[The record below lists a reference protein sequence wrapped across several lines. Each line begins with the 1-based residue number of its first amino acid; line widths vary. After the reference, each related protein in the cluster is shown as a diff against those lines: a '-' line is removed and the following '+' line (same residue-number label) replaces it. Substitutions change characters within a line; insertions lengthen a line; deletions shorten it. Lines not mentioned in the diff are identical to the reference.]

1 MFTPSEIDQL
11 PIGLIVRH
19 LPAKVQATRGGVD
32 KKHYRWEY
40 RTAVSA
46 MADSTILGFAAWRWD
61 GERWVPRNPAGTF
74 FTTGD
79 FAEWYLAPGGKIG
92 AGEERADGANFC
104 TSTELVAERTKWVFV
119 AETSG
124 GRRVKGE
131 AIVEQLAELEPH
143 AAAPTDPAEQI
154 RASAELFRK
163 SMLQHTGTAVGYDEA
178 GVKWLDGY
186 IIRNRG
192 HLQDND
198 AAVSAAGCFFGE
210 CLRETYGGRWVGGD
224 GNQWGLH
231 VDERLVVY
239 PFTKLLKH
247 LEDTTGEAGDSIVG
261 MFHSVGPMMAV
272 NAHKVRQFRQVDG
285 KMIPV
290 DPQPPAP
297 PPPDGA
303 GWKFWRKK

>member
-79 FAEWYLAPGGKIG
+79 FAEWYLAPGGNVG

-104 TSTELVAERTKWVFV
+104 T
-119 AETSG
+119 
-124 GRRVKGE
+124 
-131 AIVEQLAELEPH
+131 
-143 AAAPTDPAEQI
+143 
-154 RASAELFRK
+154 
-163 SMLQHTGTAVGYDEA
+163 HTGAAVGYDEA

-186 IIRNRG
+186 VIRNHG
-192 HLQDND
+192 HLKDND
-198 AAVSAAGCFFGE
+198 DAISARAF
-210 CLRETYGGRWVGGD
+210 
-224 GNQWGLH
+224 
-231 VDERLVVY
+231 VDFLVQELNRA
-239 PFTKLLKH
+239 F
-247 LEDTTGEAGDSIVG
+247 
-261 MFHSVGPMMAV
+261 
-272 NAHKVRQFRQVDG
+272 
-285 KMIPV
+285 
-290 DPQPPAP
+290 AP
-297 PPPDGA
+297 PPSG
-303 GWKFWRKK
+303 GS